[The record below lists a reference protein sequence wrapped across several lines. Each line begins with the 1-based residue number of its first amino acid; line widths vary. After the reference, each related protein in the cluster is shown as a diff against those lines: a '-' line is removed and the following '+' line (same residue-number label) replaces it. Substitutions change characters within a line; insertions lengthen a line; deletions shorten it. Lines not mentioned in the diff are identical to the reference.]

1 MYRRFIFI
9 TAETVEFVNKH
20 NIERFFCAVFNH
32 TLKIGAVVVCSRHF
46 SEILNACVSALLF
59 SLLSV
64 TFGSIQFVHFSFI
77 YLMGRRHALRPE
89 HSFIPFCFRYIT
101 ILSVLLPI
109 PKLLPLSFQKKTH
122 FSSSDNAVMT
132 GIPTVTTSSSVF
144 STFITSSH
152 LIF

>member
-89 HSFIPFCFRYIT
+89 HSFIPFCFRYI
-101 ILSVLLPI
+101 
-109 PKLLPLSFQKKTH
+109 
-122 FSSSDNAVMT
+122 
-132 GIPTVTTSSSVF
+132 SSVSLQF
-144 STFITSSH
+144 FLFFCQFQNSCHYRFKKKHTFHRLTMP
-152 LIF
+152 L